1 MGMSKEEV
9 LKFSRCLELAIKNL
23 SESNE
28 NCFENIDA
36 AKGDEKQ

>member
-1 MGMSKEEV
+1 MSKEEV

-28 NCFENIDA
+28 NCFDENIDA